1 MGLLEVTFR
10 RGGGRSGTGARA
22 GGIVGAGNPYV
33 RDSMRHRSQ
42 HGFTLIELAVVTAI
56 IGLLV
61 AGAMTGIGA
70 LRINA
75 KIKETDRALEHA
87 ELLLGTFVARNGRLP
102 CPADPDLAPDAAA
115 YAREALDGAGTA
127 CAPALQIA
135 GTGVFRGTLPSGAL
149 GVPPRELADG
159 WGHQHFYL
167 VVGSA
172 ARADSLTNGSW
183 ARNDGVNEI
192 ELWDKAD
199 GDASLPARRLRTDRG
214 VAALVSTGPNAHGAF
229 TLEGSQLAASPAT
242 ALAERDNQDD
252 DVFLVAAGF
261 SDDPATPY
269 DDLVRVFT
277 EDDLLRPLAAE
288 GEVQSKA
295 ALTLTRM
302 ARLVDAIYGY
312 AITQTADPDG
322 TGPRTVWRTIPHLDN
337 FIDGNYDGGHDLFLG
352 ADDVLEAGRFPF
364 TFMNLP
370 AAEVEDAWGNGIVYE
385 ATQLATG
392 RQFGPTLDPP
402 GVNNE
407 GIYADSPIGLAG
419 IVFRLTSWGPDG
431 AAGGGDDIVITHTL
445 AQALGRLNA
454 SGVALD

>member
-183 ARNDGVNEI
+183 ARNDAVNEI

-199 GDASLPARRLRTDRG
+199 GDASLPARRLLTDRG

-252 DVFLVAAGF
+252 DVFLVAAGY

-295 ALTLTRM
+295 ALTLARM
-302 ARLVDAIYGY
+302 ERLVAAIYGY
-312 AITQTADPDG
+312 VITRADVPVG
-322 TGPRTVWRTIPHLDN
+322 GGRTVSRVIPCADEDLDG
-337 FIDGNYDGGHDLFLG
+337 IAAGAMDGHIAGF
-352 ADDVLEAGRFPF
+352 GRFPWSS
-364 TFMNLP
+364 LGLA
-370 AAEVEDAWGNGIVYE
+370 AAESEDAWGNELVYAIPDARACGAAFGVAGADDGIWS
-385 ATQLATG
+385 G
-392 RQFGPTLDPP
+392 
-402 GVNNE
+402 
-407 GIYADSPIGLAG
+407 SPIGMANA
-419 IVFRLTSWGPDG
+419 VFTLTSRGPDG

>member
-1 MGLLEVTFR
+1 
-10 RGGGRSGTGARA
+10 
-22 GGIVGAGNPYV
+22 
-33 RDSMRHRSQ
+33 MRHRSQ

-61 AGAMTGIGA
+61 AGAVTGIGA

-75 KIKETDRALEHA
+75 KLKETERALAHV

-102 CPADPDLAPDAAA
+102 CPADPDLAPDDAA
-115 YAREALDGAGTA
+115 YAREALDGSGTA
-127 CAPALQIA
+127 CAPALQVA
-135 GTGVFRGTLPSGAL
+135 GTGIFRGTLPSAAL
-149 GVPPRELADG
+149 GAPPRELVDG

-172 ARADSLTNGSW
+172 ARPDSLTNGSW
-183 ARNDGVNEI
+183 ARNDAVNEI

-199 GDASLPARRLRTDRG
+199 GDASLPARRLLTDRG

-229 TLEGSQLAASPAT
+229 TLEGAQLAAPPAT
-242 ALAERDNQDD
+242 ALAERDNQDA
-252 DVFLVAAGF
+252 DVFLVAAGY

-269 DDLVRVFT
+269 DDLVRVYT

-295 ALTLTRM
+295 ALTLARM
-302 ARLVDAIYGY
+302 ERLVDAIYGY

-322 TGPRTVWRTIPHLDN
+322 ANPRTVARVIPLIDED
-337 FIDGNYDGGHDLFLG
+337 IDGIADGVMDGHIAG
-352 ADDVLEAGRFPF
+352 TGRFPW
-364 TFMNLP
+364 TSLGM
-370 AAEVEDAWGNGIVYE
+370 AATEAEDAWGNDFVYAIPDARACGAAFGVFSGDDGIWSGS
-385 ATQLATG
+385 L
-392 RQFGPTLDPP
+392 
-402 GVNNE
+402 
-407 GIYADSPIGLAG
+407 IGMANA
-419 IVFRLTSWGPDG
+419 VFTLTSRGPDG

>member
-10 RGGGRSGTGARA
+10 RRGVRSGTGARA
-22 GGIVGAGNPYV
+22 GGIVGAGNPRL

-61 AGAMTGIGA
+61 AGAVTGIGA

-75 KIKETDRALEHA
+75 KLKETERVLAHV

-102 CPADPDLAPDAAA
+102 CPADPDLAPDDAS

-127 CAPALQIA
+127 CAAALQVA
-135 GTGVFRGTLPSGAL
+135 GTGVFRGTLPSSAL
-149 GVPPRELADG
+149 GAPPRELVDG

-172 ARADSLTNGSW
+172 ARPASLTNGSW
-183 ARNDGVNEI
+183 ARNDAVNEI

-199 GDASLPARRLRTDRG
+199 GDASLPARRLLTDRG
-214 VAALVSTGPNAHGAF
+214 VAALVSAGPNAHGAF
-229 TLEGSQLAASPAT
+229 TLEGAQLAAPPAT
-242 ALAERDNQDD
+242 ALAERDNQDA
-252 DVFLVAAGF
+252 DVFLVASGY

-269 DDLVRVFT
+269 DDLVRVYT

-288 GEVQSKA
+288 GEVQGKA
-295 ALTLTRM
+295 ALTLARM

-322 TGPRTVWRTIPHLDN
+322 TDPRTVWRTIPHLDN
-337 FIDGNYDGGHDLFLG
+337 FIDGNYDGGRDGSLSGL
-352 ADDVLEAGRFPF
+352 DTLDAGRIPF
-364 TFMNLP
+364 AFLNLP
-370 AAEVEDAWGNGIVYE
+370 AAEAEDAWGNGIVYE
-385 ATQLATG
+385 ATQYATG
-392 RQFGPTLDPP
+392 QAFAPMGSE
-402 GVNNE
+402 E
-407 GIYADSPIGLAG
+407 GIYAGSPIGLAG